1 RQLRTTTQNFNSS
14 SESEDTRESESSFVQ
29 VPDEV
34 EDEAYS
40 NNDDSTDCDE
50 KSNDN
55 FSESESESNNEND
68 ENSYD
73 EDDENS
79 KYADKEADEN
89 ENIHCLV
96 STLVKRIRACVG
108 NIRSTRA
115 SVEYTKKKA
124 KSMDPPV
131 KYTLITDIEIRWNTT
146 FIMINRFT
154 DYRSIIDDI
163 NSRPHQIPYLNPSQG
178 LKFGSKNFEF
188 TNDNWCQIHDL
199 KNVLEPFMVSTN
211 VVSAKNYP
219 TLATSYSDLYIYFSV
234 RSNIVVQYALR
245 LFVNSTSGTDS
256 AWFKSLKACL
266 RTKFHLYFDEKISEY
281 QKNTSLV
288 AAFLDPNEYRRLRK
302 RPSELESAINLL
314 KIEMGKDTQRI
325 SERLAASHSDNETVR
340 TSEPPNVSSTN
351 TNLNNLDTLFSLC
364 GCSDEST
371 IASAQSQEKALS
383 IDEEIGLYISSIN
396 SYQNIKFSNFWSIH
410 EKQLSV
416 MSCVVR
422 RISIIPASP
431 VPCESTFS
439 VAGYIRRKERYSLSS
454 QAMRYSIVLKDR
466 HKLSLFDN

>member
-1 RQLRTTTQNFNSS
+1 MFLRQLRTTTQNFNSS

-163 NSRPHQIPYLNPSQG
+163 NSRPHQIPYLNPSQRP
-178 LKFGSKNFEF
+178 KFGSKNFEF

-199 KNVLEPFMVSTN
+199 KKVLEPFMVSTN
-211 VVSAKNYP
+211 VVSAQNYP
-219 TLATSYSDLYIYFSV
+219 TLATSYSD
-234 RSNIVVQYALR
+234 
-245 LFVNSTSGTDS
+245 
-256 AWFKSLKACL
+256 K
-266 RTKFHLYFDEKISEY
+266 
-281 QKNTSLV
+281 
-288 AAFLDPNEYRRLRK
+288 
-302 RPSELESAINLL
+302 
-314 KIEMGKDTQRI
+314 
-325 SERLAASHSDNETVR
+325 
-340 TSEPPNVSSTN
+340 
-351 TNLNNLDTLFSLC
+351 
-364 GCSDEST
+364 
-371 IASAQSQEKALS
+371 
-383 IDEEIGLYISSIN
+383 SSI
-396 SYQNIKFSNFWSIH
+396 
-410 EKQLSV
+410 
-416 MSCVVR
+416 
-422 RISIIPASP
+422 
-431 VPCESTFS
+431 
-439 VAGYIRRKERYSLSS
+439 SL
-454 QAMRYSIVLKDR
+454 
-466 HKLSLFDN
+466 